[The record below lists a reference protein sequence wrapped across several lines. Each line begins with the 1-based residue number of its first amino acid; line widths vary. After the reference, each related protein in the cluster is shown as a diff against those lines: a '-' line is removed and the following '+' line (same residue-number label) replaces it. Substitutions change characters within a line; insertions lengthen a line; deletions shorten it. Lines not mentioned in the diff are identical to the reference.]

1 MDTNARRD
9 TVTTVGLGFH
19 VAKTSATVPQ
29 GAVQTIFTVSGG
41 RVLVELLVGEVTT
54 VLGSTAN
61 NLTVN
66 TVPTTG
72 TGLIIASA
80 AEGNALE
87 AGGLMVVEGDGTA
100 LGIVGKAGAG
110 MITSGTGAWICPT
123 GTINFQCVASTTG
136 ATKWDIWYVPLD
148 VGATVVTA

>member
-1 MDTNARRD
+1 MDTTAHRD
-9 TVTTVGLGFH
+9 LLTAGAFGFH

-41 RVLVELLVGEVTT
+41 RILVMLLLGEVTT
-54 VLGSTAN
+54 ILGATAN
-61 NLTVN
+61 NITVN

-110 MITSGTGAWICPT
+110 MITSGTGRWICPV

-136 ATKWDIWYVPLD
+136 ATKWDIFYFPLD
-148 VGATVVTA
+148 IGATVVTA